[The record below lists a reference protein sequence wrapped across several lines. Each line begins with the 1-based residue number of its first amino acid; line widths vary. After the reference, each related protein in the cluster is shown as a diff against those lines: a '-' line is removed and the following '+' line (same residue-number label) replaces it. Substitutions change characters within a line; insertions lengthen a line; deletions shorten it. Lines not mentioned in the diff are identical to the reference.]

1 MKGLRNICLRIR
13 NNGNEENKKDIEE
26 DRFDKLVEEQQR
38 AMIRVL
44 EQLDRGEDIPHEEA
58 LKLLKL

>member
-1 MKGLRNICLRIR
+1 LRIR